1 VPELRGGDTNSSVGV
16 VVGAALLA
24 GGSGGE
30 VFGGEV
36 FGGEVSG

>member
-1 VPELRGGDTNSSVGV
+1 MNSSVGV
-16 VVGAALLA
+16 VVGAALPA

-36 FGGEVSG
+36 FG